1 MEFLPK
7 SAEKAWF
14 KSVLRL
20 SFFVNFS
27 RFSFCWEFFKLHLI
41 STQCQIILNP
51 RGWHVVDG
59 EEIIEGKRGIEC
71 PLKGEK
77 ENYDRRDAEKR
88 WVLLW
93 GL

>member
-1 MEFLPK
+1 M
-7 SAEKAWF
+7 F
-14 KSVLRL
+14 KSVIRF

-27 RFSFCWEFFKLHLI
+27 RFRFCWEFFKLHLV

-59 EEIIEGKRGIEC
+59 EEIIEGKRGIEG
-71 PLKGEK
+71 PLKRGK
-77 ENYDRRDAEKR
+77 ENSKRRDAER
-88 WVLLW
+88 LVLLW